1 MRIAEHLHKSV
12 EEVMQLS
19 VLEIQL
25 WYEWFVL
32 QHEKGKEAMTSGRA
46 NSRNPRIR

>member
-1 MRIAEHLHKSV
+1 MRIAETLSKSV

-19 VLEIQL
+19 VLEIRL

-32 QHEKGKEAMTSGRA
+32 QHERNREAMNGSTAKNSGR
-46 NSRNPRIR
+46 RRR